1 VYTHKKKNVKGFTKR
16 YNVSKL
22 VYYEETSDVISA
34 LEREKQIKTGSRD
47 KKEQLIN
54 SMNPR
59 WDDLYGKLV

>member
-1 VYTHKKKNVKGFTKR
+1 VYTHKKKNVKGFTKI

-22 VYYEETSDVISA
+22 VYFEETSDVISA
-34 LEREKQIKTGSRD
+34 LEREKQIKAGSRD